1 MFAQFGKPKRNAGR
15 DMERNKK
22 GRKKLRAENNAALKF
37 QPDLLAKI
45 STLEQ
50 HNLQAAAEIESLKEV
65 NLSLSFLSVVL
76 ILFDVQEVQKP
87 VSTVVTA
94 LLDKN
99 AKLEQQAGK
108 DQILAFFLSKMQFF
122 ASSGLHYTNWLS
134 CR

>member
-1 MFAQFGKPKRNAGR
+1 MIRSVKRK
-15 DMERNKK
+15 KK
-22 GRKKLRAENNAALKF
+22 GKQLLRTKKDDAFKLK
-37 QPDLLAKI
+37 PELLAKI

-50 HNLQAAAEIESLKEV
+50 HNLQAAAEIERLKEV
-65 NLSLSFLSVVL
+65 NLSLSFLSVML

-99 AKLEQQAGK
+99 AKLEQQTGK

>member
-1 MFAQFGKPKRNAGR
+1 MQDMIRSVKR
-15 DMERNKK
+15 EKK
-22 GRKKLRAENNAALKF
+22 GRQKLRAEKDDAFKLK
-37 QPDLLAKI
+37 PELLAKI

-50 HNLQAAAEIESLKEV
+50 DNLQAAAEIESLKEV
-65 NLSLSFLSVVL
+65 NLSLSFLSVML
-76 ILFDVQEVQKP
+76 ILFDVLEVQKL
-87 VSTVVTA
+87 VSTVVTT

-108 DQILAFFLSKMQFF
+108 DQILAFFLSKMHFF

>member
-1 MFAQFGKPKRNAGR
+1 M
-15 DMERNKK
+15 
-22 GRKKLRAENNAALKF
+22 
-37 QPDLLAKI
+37 
-45 STLEQ
+45 LEQ

-76 ILFDVQEVQKP
+76 ILFDVQEVQKL
-87 VSTVVTA
+87 VSTVVTT
-94 LLDKN
+94 LLDNN
-99 AKLEQQAGK
+99 AKLEQQARK